1 MPWRKSTIR
10 EVGPEAPVTHREIRK
25 MMLRVVIPVCAI
37 TLATSVGA
45 GGLAYYLGQQRTCEN
60 EWTRYK
66 AREGVR
72 AHFTNELM
80 RVLVVSNAGEQIRS
94 VLIAAEQQQLDADLP
109 SYPVPDCRDPN
120 PATS

>member
-1 MPWRKSTIR
+1 VPWRMKTIR
-10 EVGPEAPVTHREIRK
+10 QVGPEAPVTHREIRK
-25 MMLRVVIPVCAI
+25 VVFEMLAACAI

-45 GGLAYYLGQQRTCEN
+45 GGLAFHLGQQRTCEN

-72 AHFTNELM
+72 AHFRNELM
-80 RVLVVSNAGEQIRS
+80 RVLVVSDADEQIRS
-94 VLIAAEQQQLDADLP
+94 ALVAAEQQQLDADLP

>member
-1 MPWRKSTIR
+1 VVF
-10 EVGPEAPVTHREIRK
+10 E
-25 MMLRVVIPVCAI
+25 MLAACAI

-45 GGLAYYLGQQRTCEN
+45 GGLAFHLGQQRTCEN

-72 AHFTNELM
+72 AHFRNELM
-80 RVLVVSNAGEQIRS
+80 RVLVVSDADEQIRS
-94 VLIAAEQQQLDADLP
+94 ALVAAEQQQLDADLP